1 MSSMDFN
8 IGIEDVGVA
17 VLQELWNRVA
27 LQTVD
32 LVSET
37 RDAVLGKNSFQEFSR
52 SINDLHTLLQALDVQ
67 KIGAAKGSEFT
78 KARLEALDGQLRKAR
93 EIIKDYKSGSR
104 LRLLLHSNS
113 MHSQMQDLA
122 REIATTISSFQLVN
136 LDMALNLKT
145 MTNQIVNSLESMEFQ
160 SAAATETIASEIEN
174 SISQNSRNREHSL
187 NLLEKIA
194 EALGASSE
202 ATLVQNE
209 LALLKKEKEEM
220 EAAKKQAE
228 ALQLSQLIQLLY
240 STEIVTRPQNEE
252 TATYYPQYPI
262 EALICPL
269 CNELLT
275 DPVAISCGHSFERKA
290 ILEHFEGGEK
300 NCPTCGEEL
309 SSLDLTPNISL
320 RSSIQEWKQRDMES
334 TFQAAILEINSRDH
348 SRQNRALEHLQNLIH
363 IPKYAEKAAEEGL
376 IPKLVEFLK
385 DKRLNIKATLKCL
398 YCLAEYSDDY
408 KDAISEAGAVRQV
421 VKQIYKGETESD
433 AIAVLLEL
441 SKIETIGEKI
451 GKTKDCI
458 PVLVSLL
465 RNENPNVSQKAHNVL
480 QNLSLNTHFAVKMAE
495 AGYFP
500 PFIACFNQGVQ
511 ETRALMAAAFTN
523 MELRESSIKDLKD
536 RQFIHN
542 MIQMLSSNNQACKST
557 CLKCIKKLIAYP
569 KMVKRLLSDPVS
581 IPNLLGLISL
591 IKSESHFKQEA
602 AEVLALMVEACQYP
616 QFLLYQG
623 LQELQSE
630 HSISLF
636 LQLVASSEPQ
646 IKIQFLHLLVE
657 LSYKCEKARN
667 LIQSNNEAV
676 THLFS
681 YLESDKQAVR
691 RWAMKLIH
699 SISEGYPDGV
709 PLPPSPGKEAAVNT
723 LATILTSSLDTEE
736 RSIAAAIISQLP
748 KEDNVVDEVLRKS
761 ETLKAIHEVI
771 CCTDG
776 EFLGMRTPASQ
787 SNSLLE
793 NALAALLRFT
803 EPTKPELQRQVG
815 KFELYP
821 SLIRVLST
829 GSSTAKQ
836 RTAIALAQLSQS
848 TSISVSN
855 ATTVSK
861 QTNSMPMLQI
871 MKLLPNMS
879 WCCSASPENLFCS
892 VHGSACSPRETF
904 CLVKADAVKPLV
916 QTLSN
921 NESGV
926 AEAALMALETLLM
939 DHNTLS
945 HAIAVIVDSQ
955 GVIAILQVLEKG
967 SLSAKTKAL
976 DLLQKILNH
985 TQISDLLSPRSET
998 ILIQLLDEDALR
1010 KKVALVL
1017 GQMGVFPEQS
1027 SYF

>member
-1 MSSMDFN
+1 MCSMDFN
-8 IGIEDVGVA
+8 IGIEDVGLA

-27 LQTVD
+27 FQTVD

-52 SINDLHTLLQALDVQ
+52 SINELRTLLQALDVR
-67 KIGAAKGSEFT
+67 KIGVAKGSEFT
-78 KARLEALDGQLRKAR
+78 KARLEALDSQLRKAR
-93 EIIKDYKSGSR
+93 EIVNDYKSGSR

-113 MHSQMQDLA
+113 LLSQMQDLA
-122 REIATTISSFQLVN
+122 RDIAATISSFQLVN

-145 MTNQIVNSLESMEFQ
+145 MTNQIISSLESMEFR
-160 SAAATETIASEIEN
+160 SAVATETIALEIEN
-174 SISQNSRNREHSL
+174 SISQNSRNQEHSVR
-187 NLLEKIA
+187 LLEKIA
-194 EALGASSE
+194 EAVGASSN
-202 ATLVQNE
+202 ASLVQNE
-209 LALLKKEKEEM
+209 LAILKQEKEEM

-240 STEIVTRPQNEE
+240 STEIITRPQNEQ
-252 TATYYPQYPI
+252 TATYHLQYPI
-262 EALICPL
+262 GSLICPL
-269 CNELLT
+269 CNELMT

-290 ILEHFEGGEK
+290 ILEHFKRGEK
-300 NCPTCGEEL
+300 NCPTCGDEL

-320 RSSIQEWKQRDMES
+320 RGSIEEWKQNDMHL
-334 TFQAAILEINSRDH
+334 TFQAAIPEINSGDH
-348 SRQNRALEHLQNLIH
+348 CRQNKALEHVQRIIQ

-376 IPKLVEFLK
+376 IPKLVELLK
-385 DKRLNIKATLKCL
+385 DNRLNIKATLKCL
-398 YCLAEYSDDY
+398 YCLAKYSD
-408 KDAISEAGAVRQV
+408 KHKEAIVEAGAVRHV
-421 VKQIYKGETESD
+421 VKHICKGETESD
-433 AIAVLLEL
+433 AIEVLLEL
-441 SKIETIGEKI
+441 SKIETIREII
-451 GKTKDCI
+451 GNTKDCI

-465 RNENPNVSQKAHNVL
+465 RNDNPNASQKAHDVL
-480 QNLSLNTHFAVKMAE
+480 QNLSSNTHFAVRMAE

-511 ETRALMAAAFTN
+511 ETRALMAAALSKMKLKEN
-523 MELRESSIKDLKD
+523 SIKDLKD
-536 RQFIHN
+536 RQFIHS
-542 MIQMLSSNNQACKST
+542 MIQMLSSNNPACKSA

-569 KMVKRLLSDPVS
+569 KMIKRLLSDPVT
-581 IPNLLGLISL
+581 IPLLLGLISFVR
-591 IKSESHFKQEA
+591 SELHFKQEA
-602 AEVLALMVEACQYP
+602 AEVLALMVEGCQYP
-616 QFLLYQG
+616 QFQLYQG

-630 HSISLF
+630 HNISLF
-636 LQLVASSEPQ
+636 LQLVAPSEPH
-646 IKIQFLHLLVE
+646 IKIEFLHLLVE

-667 LIQSNNEAV
+667 LIRSNFEAI

-681 YLESDKQAVR
+681 SLESGHQAVR
-691 RWAMKLIH
+691 RWAMKLILC
-699 SISEGYPDGV
+699 ISEGYPDGV

-723 LATILTSSLDTEE
+723 LAAILTCYSDNDE

-748 KEDNVVDEVLRKS
+748 KEDNVVDEVLCKS
-761 ETLKAIHEVI
+761 EALKAIHEVI
-771 CCTDG
+771 CSTDG
-776 EFLGMRTPASQ
+776 EFVGIKSTASQ
-787 SNSLLE
+787 STTLLE

-803 EPTKPELQRQVG
+803 EPTKPELQRQLG
-815 KFELYP
+815 KLEFYP

-848 TSISVSN
+848 TSRSVSN
-855 ATTVSK
+855 ATTMSK
-861 QTNSMPMLQI
+861 QTNSMPMLH
-871 MKLLPNMS
+871 MTKLLRNMS

-916 QTLSN
+916 QTMSDM
-921 NESGV
+921 ESGV
-926 AEAALMALETLLM
+926 AEAALTALETLLM

-976 DLLQKILNH
+976 DFLQKILNH
-985 TQISDLLSPRSET
+985 TQISDPLFQRSET

-1017 GQMGVFPEQS
+1017 SQMGIVPEQS